1 MSGADG
7 LFRRA
12 AEVCAELRKLAP
24 PEQELRL
31 AAACAGEEELLA
43 LARTLLAGERTPLTG
58 LDRPAIEH
66 VRVPEVA
73 LPERIGRCRI
83 VRVLGRGGQGI
94 VYEAEQDVPR
104 RPVAVKVIGTSWVSA
119 SSRRRFEEEVEIL
132 GRLEHPGIARIYEG
146 GVAPGPFGDQPYF
159 VMELV
164 LGKSL
169 VEHANEQGLDLPAR
183 VRLLTRICEAVEHAH
198 GKLVVHCDLKPAN
211 ILVMAERGGDE
222 PHVGRPLILDFGIA
236 QVLGRAEVELAAGK
250 GTPGFM
256 APEQRAGERPDV
268 RWDVFALGKIGALLV
283 PSARVRGDLHHRDE
297 LDAIL
302 GKATERDPGRRY
314 RSVEEL
320 RKDLER
326 CLRFEVPEGVPTSR
340 ARRVGLFARRHR
352 SALLLLGLVLAV
364 ASFAAW
370 QGFRAQRA
378 ENRAAAERERKAS
391 LGKFLDEVM
400 ELIAPEVARG
410 REFTPKEVLE
420 RSEETARRDFT
431 ADPEVHARILQKL
444 GAKYLEWGLL
454 AQAERTL
461 VPAREALVRELGA
474 DDRDT
479 LEATI
484 CVGEL
489 RIHQGRYGEAD
500 ELLRETDERCLARFG
515 ALDPL
520 TLGAE
525 HMLGCNH
532 IFTGDW
538 SAADRQLTAVLA
550 GRERVLGPTHRAVL
564 VTRSMLGAL
573 RAQQQRWTEAEELLN
588 GVIEDMGS
596 TQGEEDPRTLVT
608 LSNLAALYAAQHDYE
623 RALDIAWRNLE
634 ASERIFGPEHPGVLV
649 SRANL
654 GSILGGAGQTAEAET
669 FLRELVQDC
678 ERVLAPGHPLLFN
691 AHRSLA
697 GILELRGELD
707 EAEAEARF
715 ALAGQRESLGAGH
728 PDALT
733 TLEYLAQVLIK
744 QGRIEEGIRTKREG
758 LELVASNPQLSA
770 IRSAR
775 WWNDIAEALA
785 RLGRE
790 QEARAAAEQALA
802 SEVAPVAAEQ
812 RARSRSILD
821 GLGAR

>member
-1 MSGADG
+1 VSGSHG

-12 AEVCAELRKLAP
+12 AELCAELRELAP
-24 PEQELRL
+24 PQQECRL
-31 AAACAGEEELLA
+31 AAACAGDVELLA
-43 LARTLLAGERTPLTG
+43 LARTLLAGDRTPLTG
-58 LDRPAIEH
+58 FDRPAIEH
-66 VRVPEVA
+66 VRVPELA

-83 VRVLGRGGQGI
+83 LRVIGRGGQGI

-104 RPVAVKVIGTSWVSA
+104 RPVAVKVIGTAWIGV

-132 GRLEHPGIARIYEG
+132 GRLEHPSIARIYEG

-164 LGKSL
+164 LGKPL
-169 VEHANEQGLDLPAR
+169 TEHANEHGLDLAAR
-183 VRLLTRICEAVEHAH
+183 VRLLTQICKAVEHAH

-211 ILVMAERGGDE
+211 ILVTAERGGDD
-222 PHVGRPLILDFGIA
+222 PRVGRPLILDFGIA

-256 APEQRAGERPDV
+256 APEQEAGEHPHV

-283 PSARVRGDLHHRDE
+283 PSAVARRDRHHRDGF
-297 LDAIL
+297 DAIF
-302 GKATERDPGRRY
+302 GKATERDPDRRY
-314 RSVEEL
+314 RSVEEF

-326 CLRFEVPEGVPTSR
+326 CLRFEPPEGVPTSW
-340 ARRVGLFARRHR
+340 ARRAALFARRHR
-352 SALLLLGLVLAV
+352 TAVAPLGLVLAV

-370 QGFRAQRA
+370 AGVRA
-378 ENRAAAERERKAS
+378 ERAETRALAERERKAS

-400 ELIAPEVARG
+400 KLIDPEVARG

-461 VPAREALVRELGA
+461 VPAREALVRELGP

-500 ELLRETDERCLARFG
+500 ELLRATDEHCLARFG

-520 TLGAE
+520 TLDAE

-538 SAADRQLTAVLA
+538 SAADRHLTAVLA
-550 GRERVLGPTHRAVL
+550 GRERVLGPMHRAVL

-573 RAQQQRWTEAEELLN
+573 RAQQQRWTEAEALLN
-588 GVIEDMGS
+588 GVIEDMRS
-596 TQGEEDPRTLVT
+596 TGGEDDPRTLVT
-608 LSNLAALYAAQHDYE
+608 LSNLAALYAAQHDYN
-623 RALDIAWRNLE
+623 RALDIAWSNLE
-634 ASERIFGPEHPGVLV
+634 ASERILGPEHPGVLV

-654 GSILGGAGQTAEAET
+654 GSILGGAGQTAEAEA

-678 ERVLAPGHPLLFN
+678 ERVLAPGHPLLFD
-691 AHRSLA
+691 AHQSLA
-697 GILELRGELD
+697 RILGLRGKLD

-715 ALAGQRESLGAGH
+715 ALSGQRESLGAGH
-728 PDALT
+728 PTALS
-733 TLEYLAQVLIK
+733 TLEYLAQVLIQ

-775 WWNDIAEALA
+775 WWNDIAQALA
-785 RLGRE
+785 RLGRQE
-790 QEARAAAEQALA
+790 EARAAAEQALA
-802 SEVAPVAAEQ
+802 CEIAPVAAEQ

-821 GLGAR
+821 GLAAR